1 VFTRLL
7 PLALATF
14 AVGTD
19 GVVIAGLL
27 PSIADDLGVT
37 TPVAGQLVT
46 VFALTFAVAAPV
58 LGAATS
64 SMHRRSALLMALSIF
79 VIGNG
84 ATALGTTYG
93 VVMAARIVTA
103 AGAGIITSSA
113 SSTAATIA
121 PPERRGRALAFVM
134 GGLTLALA
142 LGLPLGTLIGR
153 SDWHLT
159 LWAVAALGLAAA
171 IGIAAQLPKIHLP
184 TTTLRARLA
193 PLKERKIRGIL
204 VVTMMALA
212 GTYLLYTYI
221 GSALQE
227 VTSGSETT
235 LTSILLAWGTGTLTG
250 NILAGRL
257 TDRYP
262 AERILLGTLVVST
275 LMLAISPLAVVN
287 LASTIVW
294 AATWGI
300 CVGLFVVPQQHRL
313 VAHAPTAT
321 PILLGLNSSMIYTGI
336 ALGGAIGGLVQRW
349 VAPERLGLPAACITA
364 LAVAVTWLTVRQSAK
379 NTIPAVATT

>member
-171 IGIAAQLPKIHLP
+171 QGAEDPRHPSGHHDGAGWNLPAVHLHRICSARGDQR
-184 TTTLRARLA
+184 LRDD
-193 PLKERKIRGIL
+193 PYQH
-204 VVTMMALA
+204 LA
-212 GTYLLYTYI
+212 GL
-221 GSALQE
+221 GHWHADREHPSR
-227 VTSGSETT
+227 TSH
-235 LTSILLAWGTGTLTG
+235 
-250 NILAGRL
+250 R
-257 TDRYP
+257 
-262 AERILLGTLVVST
+262 
-275 LMLAISPLAVVN
+275 PL
-287 LASTIVW
+287 S
-294 AATWGI
+294 G
-300 CVGLFVVPQQHRL
+300 
-313 VAHAPTAT
+313 
-321 PILLGLNSSMIYTGI
+321 
-336 ALGGAIGGLVQRW
+336 
-349 VAPERLGLPAACITA
+349 
-364 LAVAVTWLTVRQSAK
+364 
-379 NTIPAVATT
+379 